1 MGNKHNAHWFPIS
14 SIVGSEKLA
23 ELRKKAEDAMQPE
36 CKLALFNELGADGR
50 KPFNE
55 RKWKRRI
62 GSLPAMWLR
71 DALNLP
77 APKKAEKLKGKRKS
91 KGKDQCQA
99 LIWKAVDEVLD
110 QTRRAL
116 EDGSSLSIVDEMFRQ
131 TSDHIAF
138 WAGLIGQKESPE
150 VEAQS

>member
-1 MGNKHNAHWFPIS
+1 MGNKHNAYSFPIS
-14 SIVGSEKLA
+14 SVIGSEKLA

-36 CKLALFNELGADGR
+36 HKLALFKELVADGR

-77 APKKAEKLKGKRKS
+77 APKQGEKLKDKRKS

-99 LIWKAVDEVLD
+99 LIWKAVDEVLSN
-110 QTRRAL
+110 TRCAL
-116 EDGSSLSIVDEMFRQ
+116 ENGSRLSIVDEMFCQ
-131 TSDHIAF
+131 TIDHIAF
-138 WAGLIGQKESPE
+138 WAGLIGQEKAPE